1 MAWKPQIPR
10 VVWPSGLR
18 RYLGNAC
25 VQKFTRKLSPN
36 RNWVRLAKRVVK
48 FAYNEKAKI
57 MQDCINV
64 KSSRNDK
71 VRHLA
76 WKGRNKKKKEAMC
89 KKLHSE
95 LNSLKKFKKSTTHWL
110 NTLNQNPY
118 KDSEKYYKYTYT
130 IWWEI
135 HQKLHWKMMQ
145 KIKVSNNWLGK
156 NCHMVMCVPGTEK
169 CGVR

>member
-1 MAWKPQIPR
+1 MAFCLLNHELFQRKFWYFVNRKNGDLPR

-118 KDSEKYYKYTYT
+118 KDSEKYYK
-130 IWWEI
+130 
-135 HQKLHWKMMQ
+135 
-145 KIKVSNNWLGK
+145 
-156 NCHMVMCVPGTEK
+156 
-169 CGVR
+169 

>member
-1 MAWKPQIPR
+1 MKEIDHMNAILVTSACTQKVGLNAHIAIAHEEKKVFQCRICDYNFCNKYWCFLPR

-118 KDSEKYYKYTYT
+118 KDSEKYYK
-130 IWWEI
+130 
-135 HQKLHWKMMQ
+135 
-145 KIKVSNNWLGK
+145 
-156 NCHMVMCVPGTEK
+156 
-169 CGVR
+169 